1 VKRVG
6 QAITLWLICVALLG
20 TWAAPAAMS
29 ADSTSA
35 SGGMLVFE
43 HVSVIP
49 MDSNRVL
56 PDQTVLIQG
65 DLITAIGPAATVP
78 FSPQALQVDGRGK
91 FLMPGLVDMHVHL
104 LGRDEVNDVLTMFLA
119 YGITA
124 IRQMSGS
131 PGVLALRRKVQEGEV
146 LGPTIFT
153 VGELIDGSPPVWD
166 RGTAVVTTPEMARE
180 VVDRQKQAG
189 YDEVKV
195 YDNLLSP
202 EYEAVMAEAAR
213 VGIPVVGH
221 LPKDVPLERALHLH
235 QASIEHLTGYLTYVQ
250 RSDSPFAF
258 AHRDAGPLAGTEQSA
273 GHASNATV
281 AHASEPDLEMP
292 RWVNPEKIPEI
303 AKLTAEA
310 GTWNVPTLVTLVN
323 AKRKEEYPQAWKRPG
338 MQYATKSMRDWWNS
352 DVETSDPAAR
362 AQLLDI
368 RLSLVRALHQA
379 GAKLLVGTDTP
390 HPFVLPG
397 LSVHDELHNFIA
409 AGLTPYEALW
419 SATRGP
425 AEFLA
430 QPHEFGVVATGA
442 RADLLLLEAN
452 PLTNID
458 NALRIVGVMVRGRW
472 LSSERLRRDLGT
484 PAAKQPRPN

>member
-1 VKRVG
+1 MPKG
-6 QAITLWLICVALLG
+6 
-20 TWAAPAAMS
+20 S
-29 ADSTSA
+29 ASA
-35 SGGMLVFE
+35 SGEILVFE

-56 PDQTVLIQG
+56 PDQDVLIQG
-65 DLITAIGPAATVP
+65 DRITAIGPSATVP
-78 FSPQALQVDGRGK
+78 FSSQGLRVDGRGK
-91 FLMPGLVDMHVHL
+91 FLIPGLVDMHVHL
-104 LGRDEVNDVLTMFLA
+104 LGRDEVNDVLAMFLA
-119 YGITA
+119 YGITT

-131 PGVLALRRKVQEGEV
+131 PGVLALRRKVQDGEV
-146 LGPTIFT
+146 PGPTIFT

-166 RGTAVVTTPEMARE
+166 RGTTVVTTPERARTE
-180 VVDRQKQAG
+180 VDRQKQAG
-189 YDEVKV
+189 YDQVKV

-213 VGIPVVGH
+213 VGISVVGH
-221 LPKDVPLERALHLH
+221 LPKDVPLERALQLH
-235 QASIEHLTGYLTYVQ
+235 QSSIEHLTGYLTYVQ
-250 RSDSPFAF
+250 RSDSPFVF
-258 AHRDAGPLAGTEQSA
+258 AHRDVRPHAGTEKSA

-281 AHASEPDLEMP
+281 AHASSPDLEMP
-292 RWVNPEKIPEI
+292 KWVDPEKIPEI
-303 AKLTAEA
+303 AKLTAAA
-310 GTWNVPTLVTLVN
+310 GTWNVPTLVTLAN

-362 AQLLDI
+362 GRLLEV
-368 RLSLVRALHQA
+368 RLSMVRALHQA

-397 LSVHDELHNFIA
+397 LSAHDELRNFIA

-425 AEFLA
+425 AEFLG
-430 QPHEFGVVATGA
+430 QPQEFGVVAAGA

-452 PLTNID
+452 PLTNVD
-458 NALRIVGVMVRGRW
+458 NASRMVGVVVRGRW
-472 LSSERLRRDLGT
+472 LSMERLRQNLEKPT
-484 PAAKQPRPN
+484 ATRPESK